1 MRYGFLILGFPLSV
15 FCGVP
20 GCVVPWDRVAPT
32 ESTGVAFRLTYTF
45 TAAGN
50 TQWVRVAALVPT
62 TIPQRQTVSD
72 VRFQPDPV
80 RVFDAGENRYAE
92 FFFPRPR
99 GTFQVQV
106 TGQARLFRA
115 DLSVARAGRARP
127 HSAGL
132 RPCLASEPS
141 LEADDPAILQAAK
154 LLRGPDELTTLK
166 RTYDFVLRHITYAGP
181 DLSWEGGGAVK
192 ALQTRKGDCTEYTD
206 LMVALCRANG
216 IPARHVLGLDAAPDT
231 PTRQHA
237 WPEAFTRKHGWVSFD
252 PTFDACTKA
261 ATFEKLSPRYLRFSA
276 VRNDQVMEN
285 YNSYL
290 MYRYWGDPVALREEY
305 DIRPALHR

>member
-1 MRYGFLILGFPLSV
+1 
-15 FCGVP
+15 
-20 GCVVPWDRVAPT
+20 VAPT
-32 ESTGVAFRLTYTF
+32 ESTDVTFRLAFTF

-50 TQWVRVAALVPT
+50 TQWMRAAALVPT
-62 TIPQRQTVSD
+62 TIPHRQVVWD
-72 VRFQPDPV
+72 VRWEPEPV

-99 GTFQVQV
+99 GTFRVQI
-106 TGQARLFRA
+106 TGKARLFRS
-115 DLSVARAGRARP
+115 DLSVARA
-127 HSAGL
+127 AGIRTNTQDL
-132 RPCLASEPS
+132 RPYLHSEPS
-141 LEADDPAILQAAK
+141 IESDDPAVAAAARP
-154 LLRGPDELTTLK
+154 LRGDDEFGTLK
-166 RTYDFVLRHITYAGP
+166 RIYDFVLAHMTYGGP
-181 DLSWEGGGAVK
+181 DLSQESGGAVK

-216 IPARHVLGLDAAPDT
+216 IPARHVLGLDAAPGT

-252 PTFDACTKA
+252 PTFDACAKA

-285 YNSYL
+285 YNSYA
-290 MYRYWGDPVALREEY
+290 MYRYWGDPVTLKEEY